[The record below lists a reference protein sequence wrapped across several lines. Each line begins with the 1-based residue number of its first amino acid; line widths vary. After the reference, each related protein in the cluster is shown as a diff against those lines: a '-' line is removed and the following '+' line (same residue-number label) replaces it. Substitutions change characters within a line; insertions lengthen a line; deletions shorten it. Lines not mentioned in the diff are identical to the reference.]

1 MPLKNLV
8 FFHFISS
15 LLHFVLTFIPH
26 NHIFLQLS
34 CFCECKSLQV
44 LLRSPTMGRR
54 QAFISNCAAHI
65 TTFLLRVTE
74 TELVIEA
81 GCIGN
86 IWDGESALIGFYL
99 IVLIPDP
106 WLRMVWGS
114 FLRKFGWVLAEGGR
128 IGVGYQ
134 TMGGNLLYVCVITI
148 KWTEV

>member
-15 LLHFVLTFIPH
+15 LLRFVFTFIPH
-26 NHIFLQLS
+26 NHIFLQLP
-34 CFCECKSLQV
+34 CFCGYKLLQFLLFLPLWEEGTPSFFTSAARITTV
-44 LLRSPTMGRR
+44 LLS
-54 QAFISNCAAHI
+54 
-65 TTFLLRVTE
+65 VTE

-86 IWDGESALIGFYL
+86 IWDGESAPIGFYL

-106 WLRMVWGS
+106 WLRMVRGS

-128 IGVGYQ
+128 IGVGHQ